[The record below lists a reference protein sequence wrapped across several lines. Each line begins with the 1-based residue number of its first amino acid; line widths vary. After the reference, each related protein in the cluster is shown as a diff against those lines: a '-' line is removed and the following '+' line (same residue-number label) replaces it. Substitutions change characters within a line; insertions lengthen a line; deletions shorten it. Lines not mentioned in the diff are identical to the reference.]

1 MQSKVL
7 IPIIRLIVILLFLG
21 LVGFVIQRLPMLTDL
36 HIPDLNM
43 SAAVL
48 GKSIISLITIG
59 VIWNFGQEF
68 SPELQRLLPSWPES
82 ASLLKYMVFLV
93 AVLIAYGALLP
104 LAARLLRTEI
114 WIYQILFVLLAL
126 FPVVLGG
133 LTLYKSVD
141 NITKL
146 VGRQASKMID
156 VTCPHCGTLNS
167 TNAKFCL
174 KCGKELIAEVKKS
187 TSKKCVKC
195 ETTNSPEAAFC
206 SNCGSVI

>member
-1 MQSKVL
+1 MQSKAL
-7 IPIIRLIVILLFLG
+7 IPVIRLIVILLFLG
-21 LVGFVIQRLPMLTDL
+21 LVSFVIQRLPMLTDL

-43 SAAVL
+43 SAALL

-68 SPELQRLLPSWPES
+68 SPELQRLFPSWPES
-82 ASLLKYMVFLV
+82 ASLLKHMVFLI

-104 LAARLLRTEI
+104 LAARLLRSEI

-146 VGRQASKMID
+146 VGHQASKMID
-156 VTCPHCGTLNS
+156 VTCANCGSLNS

-174 KCGKELIAEVKKS
+174 KCGKELVAEVKEPA
-187 TSKKCVKC
+187 SKKCGKC
-195 ETTNSPEAAFC
+195 AATNASEAVFC
-206 SNCGSVI
+206 SSCGNAL